1 MTYITASSITKFLTC
16 QRAYYY
22 RYELGLVPVQTSEAL
37 SFGRAFHA
45 SMEAKNN
52 GQSKDEAIRIGL
64 TTLPDDEI
72 QQATLIG
79 LVTGYYHRYPENDY
93 PTQPETRFEYRIKGV
108 NMFRA
113 AGVIDGLARKN
124 DSEWILKEYKT
135 TGSSIA
141 PDSDYWDRLRHNI
154 QLMNYL
160 NALRKYKY
168 NVTEINY
175 DVTRKPAIRP
185 KTNETAQQYADRL
198 TADTIERPDFY
209 YARRSVTIL
218 DDDVSSFEYDL
229 YEICQQVRF
238 LRSRSKDKIYVPE
251 LPWIRN
257 VSQTACQSCEYK
269 SFCLA
274 GGVAR
279 RNEIPP
285 GFEIGEKN
293 PELNLKTQ

>member
-1 MTYITASSITKFLTC
+1 MTYVTASSITKFLTC

-45 SMEAKNN
+45 CMEAKNN
-52 GQSKDEAIRIGL
+52 GQSKDAAIRIGL

-93 PTQPETRFEYRIKGV
+93 PTQPETRFVQKITWV
-108 NMFRA
+108 NGFRS

-124 DSEWILKEYKT
+124 EYDWILKEYKT

-141 PDSDYWDRLRHNI
+141 PDSDYWDRLRWNI

-160 NALRKYKY
+160 DALKNTGYH
-168 NVTEINY
+168 VAEINY

-185 KTNETAQQYADRL
+185 KTNETAQQYAERL
-198 TADTIERPDFY
+198 TADTMERPDFY
-209 YARRSVTIL
+209 FARRSVTVL
-218 DDDVSSFEYDL
+218 DDDLEEFIQMR
-229 YEICQQVRF
+229 YEICQQIRF
-238 LRSRSKDKIYVPE
+238 HRKRGKISRPE
-251 LPWIRN
+251 LPWVRN
-257 VSQTACQSCEYK
+257 CNQATCQSCEYK
-269 SFCLA
+269 SFCLM
-274 GGVAR
+274 GSVASPS
-279 RNEIPP
+279 EIPT